1 MIVNQDAKLWAE
13 AHYEMPWE
21 KNGFLSPG
29 NIKNSLAP
37 IIKDERTVALY
48 VF

>member
-1 MIVNQDAKLWAE
+1 MIVNWDAKLWAE
-13 AHYEMPWE
+13 AYYEVPGE

-37 IIKDERTVALY
+37 IIKDERIIAPY